1 MVFHKYKLIV
11 VGIPKNASQS
21 LYYILANKSD
31 YENDHFTYH
40 EIKNNHDKELL
51 DTYQSLAVVRNPYD
65 RAVSSYGQF
74 LQFTSYPLKYPY
86 IKNFEQYLTT
96 IYNQNVKELIE
107 EPWWIPQWEF
117 VTNGKKILVDTVLRF
132 ENLNLEWENFVKNYN
147 SKRSNKFKISLNL
160 KVINKN
166 DEKDENYIT
175 YYNSKCIDLVNEL
188 YKKDFELFN
197 YKML

>member
-21 LYYILANKSD
+21 LYSILRNLSD
-31 YENDHFTYH
+31 IENDHFTYN
-40 EIKNNHDKELL
+40 EIRKNHDKELL
-51 DTYQSLAVVRNPYD
+51 DTYQSLTVVRNPYD

-74 LQFTSYPLKYPY
+74 LHFTSYSLKYPY
-86 IKNFEQYLTT
+86 IRNFEQYLTT
-96 IYNQNVKELIE
+96 IYYQNIKELNE
-107 EPWWIPQWEF
+107 EPWWVPQWEF
-117 VTNGKKILVDTVLRF
+117 VTNDNKILVDTVLRF

-147 SKRSNKFKISLNL
+147 SKKSNKFKISLNL

>member
-21 LYYILANKSD
+21 LYSILRNQSD
-31 YENDHFTYH
+31 LENDHFTYN
-40 EIKNNHDKELL
+40 EILNNHDKELL
-51 DTYQSLAVVRNPYD
+51 DTYQSLAIVRNPYD
-65 RAVSSYGQF
+65 RAVSSYGRF
-74 LQFTSYPLKYPY
+74 LRFTSYPLKYPY

-96 IYNQNVKELIE
+96 IYYQNIKELNE

-147 SKRSNKFKISLNL
+147 SKRSNKFKISSDL
-160 KVINKN
+160 KIINKN

-175 YYNSKCIDLVNEL
+175 YYNSKCIDLVNKL

-197 YKML
+197 YEML